1 MDRLKSEMEFLKKI
15 TEGNKKSKLSK
26 SDQKKCTESLSVLM
40 SNMETLD
47 FAMETLFL
55 LPAHEAAEA
64 FLIAWSTSDD
74 SYKGELIAR
83 FLSHKYITDAKG
95 VNRCLPIARGLV
107 EDAPEITL
115 KILAE
120 WCGMVTRQGQH
131 VPSPQNIK
139 HFNNEM
145 LSGNLLNR
153 LNLEE
158 QVNARQMSSIALV
171 VLYSLLSANPTM
183 FDPDYILGY
192 LEWINGAGVRVSF
205 NSKISKKFLPLLANW
220 PEALFYT
227 LHEAGIF
234 TDVKKEFPSEMR
246 MVAVIQSPLDLSGDV
261 PSYEAS
267 TPSVS
272 VQEETTKKEADK
284 NGNIIPEHLAI
295 KTMLWTV
302 QNYVDNLEKQVEHL
316 NRYKAE
322 AHEYQKKYN
331 HERNHRM
338 NIQTK
343 FQDSTD
349 ILAANE
355 NKISQMHNEMFEL
368 TERFRSME
376 EDIHNTKAGHEETVN
391 TLLTISEDRN
401 RNAVNEFKNSLQD
414 ALRIEYIDFISVIN
428 EDVTPELAD
437 NFKAQLRNIFN
448 ILKGKGMRF

>member
-1 MDRLKSEMEFLKKI
+1 MDSLKSEMEFLKKI

-26 SDQKKCTESLSVLM
+26 SDQKKCTECLSVLL

-64 FLIAWSTSDD
+64 FSIAWSTSDD
-74 SYKGELIAR
+74 SYKGELIAS

-95 VNRCLPIARGLV
+95 VNRCLPIARGLC
-107 EDAPEITL
+107 EDAPQITL
-115 KILAE
+115 RILAE
-120 WCGMVTRQGQH
+120 WCGMVTRQGQY

-153 LNLEE
+153 LNLKE

-171 VLYSLLSANPTM
+171 VLYSLLSANPTT

-192 LEWINGAGVRVSF
+192 LEWVNGSGVRVSF

-220 PEALFYT
+220 PETLFYA

-234 TDVKKEFPSEMR
+234 TDVKKEFPTDMQIAP
-246 MVAVIQSPLDLSGDV
+246 VVVQSPPDLPSIV
-261 PSYEAS
+261 PVHEAS
-267 TPSVS
+267 APS
-272 VQEETTKKEADK
+272 VQEETSIKELND
-284 NGNIIPEHLAI
+284 NGNISEHLTI

-302 QNYVDNLEKQVEHL
+302 QNYVDKLEKQVEQL
-316 NRYKAE
+316 KSYRAE
-322 AHEYQKKYN
+322 ADEYQKKYN
-331 HERNHRM
+331 HEKNHRM
-338 NIQTK
+338 NLQVK
-343 FQDSTD
+343 FQDSMEM
-349 ILAANE
+349 IAVCE
-355 NKISQMHNEMFEL
+355 NKISQLNDELFEL
-368 TERFRSME
+368 RERFRSLEKDM
-376 EDIHNTKAGHEETVN
+376 HNAKAKHEENVD
-391 TLLTISEDRN
+391 TLLTISGDMSS
-401 RNAVNEFKNSLQD
+401 NAVNEFKNSLQG
-414 ALRIEYIDFISVIN
+414 ALRIEHIDFMSVID

-448 ILKGKGMRF
+448 ILKGKGIRF